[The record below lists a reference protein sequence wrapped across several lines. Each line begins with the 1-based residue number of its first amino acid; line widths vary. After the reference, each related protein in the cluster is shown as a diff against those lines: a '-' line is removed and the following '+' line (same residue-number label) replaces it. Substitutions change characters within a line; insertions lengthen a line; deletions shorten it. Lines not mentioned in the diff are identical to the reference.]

1 MGKKR
6 QLTPEEVTEL
16 FSEVDAAGVVD
27 SARAK
32 ERKSRRAARRAARAA
47 GDAAAEKRLDEEE
60 SAARAGSA
68 VDPLSDE
75 DPSGS
80 KVGSTISRVGVAF
93 IFGIIVLVV
102 GLQVGYGIIRRLNTA
117 NLSDTVTIETVSRAI
132 EGGVEWGNGFTQ
144 FPSDFTVDEADER
157 TGEVEVSVVSTDAA
171 NELELFSNSQI
182 EAAALATNALLN
194 DNIYRVVYNVSALV
208 DSDGN
213 IVSKGFLQNEPSAGE
228 ERLIFTFI
236 WTKHKAE
243 ASSNIDWELRIVGMD
258 EEVAGRIQEQVNSV
272 SSIIDTPSVDQTDI
286 DAQEDE
292 LALEQRLKGDTLF
305 IGGDGGKT
313 LNDALSV
320 AQKQE
325 DAQSAD
331 AADASAARESGS
343 DAS

>member
-1 MGKKR
+1 MD
-6 QLTPEEVTEL
+6 EEE
-16 FSEVDAAGVVD
+16 
-27 SARAK
+27 
-32 ERKSRRAARRAARAA
+32 RAARA
-47 GDAAAEKRLDEEE
+47 D
-60 SAARAGSA
+60 SA

-80 KVGSTISRVGVAF
+80 KVGNTISRVGVAF

-102 GLQVGYGIIRRLNTA
+102 GLQVGYGVIRRLNTA
-117 NLSDTVTIETVSRAI
+117 NLSDTVTVETVSRAI

-213 IVSKGFLQNEPSAGE
+213 IVSKGFLQSEPSEGE

-272 SSIIDTPSVDQTDI
+272 SSLIDTPSVDQTDI

-305 IGGDGGKT
+305 IGNDGGQT
-313 LNDALSV
+313 LRDAIAA
-320 AQKQE
+320 AQEE
-325 DAQSAD
+325 DAQSSEAADTAD
-331 AADASAARESGS
+331 AAAQEGDASAS
-343 DAS
+343 